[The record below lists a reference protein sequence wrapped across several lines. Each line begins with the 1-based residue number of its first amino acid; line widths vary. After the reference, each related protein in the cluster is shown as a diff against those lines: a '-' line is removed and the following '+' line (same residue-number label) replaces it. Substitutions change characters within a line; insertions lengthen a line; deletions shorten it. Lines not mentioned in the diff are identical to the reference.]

1 MPKNKKIIIDDEEE
15 DDDDIIDGVLE
26 NLFPDEDSED
36 GFDIDDHFDVVI
48 DTCAY
53 KGIHIQKAIA
63 ELNFDYYLNFGPSNN
78 RILYLSKH
86 ATPKSNY
93 EATI

>member
-36 GFDIDDHFDVVI
+36 GFDIDDHF
-48 DTCAY
+48 
-53 KGIHIQKAIA
+53 G
-63 ELNFDYYLNFGPSNN
+63 LND
-78 RILYLSKH
+78 
-86 ATPKSNY
+86 
-93 EATI
+93 